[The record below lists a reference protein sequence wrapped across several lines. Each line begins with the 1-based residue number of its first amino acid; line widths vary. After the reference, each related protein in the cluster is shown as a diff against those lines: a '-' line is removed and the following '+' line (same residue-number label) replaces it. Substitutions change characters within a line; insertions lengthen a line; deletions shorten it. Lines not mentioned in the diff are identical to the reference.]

1 MISNFGVKYLIA
13 KENIIIISCG
23 LISNFGVKYLP
34 LVFMPSIHSCG
45 LISNF
50 GVKYLQAQY
59 FHTVLVVTP
68 VFIHQK

>member
-45 LISNF
+45 L
-50 GVKYLQAQY
+50 KYLQAQY